1 MIYIHNVDNQCYM
14 PSLKIL
20 GFRVLEKIFFL
31 KVFTIYGHG
40 GHLGHVTWIINIHI
54 ASNFLRMLHIKFGF
68 DLLSGFR
75 E

>member
-1 MIYIHNVDNQCYM
+1 MLHAKFED
-14 PSLKIL
+14 PRLS
-20 GFRVLEKIFFL
+20 GPGEDIFLRF
-31 KVFTIYGHG
+31 FTIYGHC

>member
-1 MIYIHNVDNQCYM
+1 MLHAKFEDPRLSGPGEDN
-14 PSLKIL
+14 
-20 GFRVLEKIFFL
+20 F

-54 ASNFLRMLHIKFGF
+54 ASNFLRMLHLKFGF